1 MTTDD
6 RLRTARDPSEAE
18 ADPLNP
24 SRLSHDKRLCP
35 GNGEHYIDVCG
46 RLRPVFPT
54 GRVTTT
60 ERERFTDRD
69 R

>member
-1 MTTDD
+1 MTKPDTF
-6 RLRTARDPSEAE
+6 RTPPPTNPSE

-35 GNGEHYIDVCG
+35 DNGEHYIDVCG
-46 RLRPVFPT
+46 RLRPAPPT

-60 ERERFTDRD
+60 DRERFTDRD